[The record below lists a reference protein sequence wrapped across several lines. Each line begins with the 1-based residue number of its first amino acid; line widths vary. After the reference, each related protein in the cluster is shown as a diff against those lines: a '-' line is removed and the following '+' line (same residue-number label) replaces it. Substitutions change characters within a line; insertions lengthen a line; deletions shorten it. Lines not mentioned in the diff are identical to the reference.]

1 MTPERWQQIKEHLN
15 AALDRQG
22 ADREAYLASVC
33 GDDKELRS
41 ELDTLIKA
49 NDSASEFLEKPAT
62 EAVPHYTRIGPYQIL
77 EELGHG
83 GMGSVY
89 RAVRD
94 DDQYQQE
101 VAIKLIR
108 PGMDTA
114 FVRGRFRF
122 ERQIL
127 AFLNHPNIARLLDG
141 GTTEDGLPYFVME
154 FVDGL
159 PITRYCVENKLTI
172 RQRCQLFQKVCGAVA
187 FAHRNLVI
195 HRDLKPANILIAKD
209 GEPKLLDFGIAKIL
223 LPDFA
228 SDMTRTIAAARM
240 LTPDYASPEQVTGD
254 PVSTAADIYSLGA
267 NLYELLT
274 GTVPHKFGR
283 VSLTEVERVV
293 RHVDPP
299 VPSSIG
305 GRELRGDLDNI
316 MLKALEK
323 DPLRR
328 YSSVD
333 QFSEDLG
340 RYLDGQPVVA
350 RHPTL
355 MYRATKFVRR
365 NKLAVAAGSV
375 VVLVTLIGMG
385 TTFWQANVAR
395 SERDRAQRRFTEVRT
410 LANTLILE
418 LDDVIASEGPV
429 QARALIAQRAVQYL
443 DGLSQEAIGD
453 QALQIELANA
463 YEHLGNIQGRPATS
477 NLGHADDALA
487 TYRKALLIRNS
498 MAATAPNDVAIQS
511 ALATCLQRI
520 GAMHRSMGDAK
531 KSLELEQTALALRE
545 KLLLANP
552 SNPEVKR
559 DLATSY
565 STLASVFTEM
575 GDWEEVLSKRQRAL
589 DLSKEIAQ
597 ANPTATSDVANM
609 SATMLRLAG
618 IQLTHGSKPEALKNY
633 RGAVEID
640 KQLLEKT
647 PRNPQRKLNLAAS
660 YIGLGGALEDAGDL
674 EGAREAFD
682 KSLDI
687 RQELSTADPKD
698 WRTASLYATTHF
710 RIGLL
715 DLKRGHETEARTSL
729 LRAYDIRTNLSEANP
744 SNTGARAEIAE
755 SCTALGRLESPR
767 DPKQAL
773 EWFNKAAAIY
783 TALESKGQLSATSR
797 NLREQ
802 LQKSIASLVG
812 R

>member
-1 MTPERWQQIKEHLN
+1 MTPERWQQVKEILN

-22 ADREAYLASVC
+22 PAREAYLVEVC
-33 GDDKELRS
+33 GDDNDLRG

-49 NDSASEFLEKPAT
+49 NDNAGEFLESPAT
-62 EAVPHYTRIGPYQIL
+62 GAVPHYTRIGPYQII
-77 EELGHG
+77 EEVGHG

-122 ERQIL
+122 ERQVL
-127 AFLNHPNIARLLDG
+127 AFLSHPNIARLLDG

-159 PITRYCVENKLTI
+159 PITRYCTEHSLNI

-187 FAHRNLVI
+187 FAHRNLII

-223 LPDFA
+223 LPEFA
-228 SDMTRTIAAARM
+228 PDATKTLAAARM
-240 LTPDYASPEQVTGD
+240 LTPDYASPEQVTGEL
-254 PVSTAADIYSLGA
+254 VSTATDIYSLGA
-267 NLYELLT
+267 NLYELLA
-274 GTVPHKFGR
+274 GTVPHKFGKATI
-283 VSLTEVERVV
+283 TEVERVI
-293 RHVDPP
+293 RDVDPP
-299 VPSSIG
+299 PPSAAG
-305 GRELRGDLDNI
+305 GRDLKGDLDNI
-316 MLKALEK
+316 ILKAIEK
-323 DPLRR
+323 DPIRR
-328 YSSVD
+328 YSSVE

-340 RYLDGQPVVA
+340 RYLEGQPVMA

-355 MYRATKFVRR
+355 MYRAAKFVRR
-365 NKLAVAAGSV
+365 NRFAVTAGSV
-375 VVLVTLIGMG
+375 VLLVTLLGTA

-395 SERDRAQRRFTEVRT
+395 AERDRAQRRFTEVRT

-418 LDDVIASEGPV
+418 LDGVIASEGPV

-443 DGLSQEAIGD
+443 DRLSHETTGD

-477 NLGHADDALA
+477 NLGHADEALA
-487 TYRKALLIRNS
+487 TYRKALLIRNA
-498 MAATAPNDVAIQS
+498 MADAAPKDIAAQS

-520 GAMHRSMGDAK
+520 GAMHRSMGDSK
-531 KSLELEQTALALRE
+531 KSLELEHKALEIRE
-545 KLLLANP
+545 NLLKVNP
-552 SNPEVKR
+552 SNLEVKR
-559 DLATSY
+559 DVATSY
-565 STLASVFTEM
+565 STLASAFTEM
-575 GDWEEVLSKRQRAL
+575 GRWDEVLEARKRAL
-589 DLSKEIAQ
+589 ELSTEIAN
-597 ANPTATSDVANM
+597 ANPNASSDVANM
-609 SATMLRLAG
+609 SATKLRLAG
-618 IQLTHGSKPEALKNY
+618 IQLIHGSKPEALKNY

-660 YIGLGGALEDAGDL
+660 YQGLGGALEDTGDL
-674 EGAREAFD
+674 GGALAAFHEA
-682 KSLDI
+682 LEI

-698 WRTASLYATTHF
+698 WRTASLYASTHY

-715 DLKRGHETEARTSL
+715 ELKRAQPDEARSSL
-729 LRAYDIRTNLSEANP
+729 LRAYDIRTNLSQSNP
-744 SNTGARAEIAE
+744 SNSGARAEIAE
-755 SCTALGRLESPR
+755 ACTALGRIEVPT
-767 DPKQAL
+767 DPAKAL
-773 EWFNKAAAIY
+773 EWYTKAAAIY
-783 TALESKGQLSATSR
+783 SGLEAKGQMSATSR
-797 NLREQ
+797 TLRDE
-802 LQKSIASLVG
+802 LQKSIAKLE
-812 R
+812 RR